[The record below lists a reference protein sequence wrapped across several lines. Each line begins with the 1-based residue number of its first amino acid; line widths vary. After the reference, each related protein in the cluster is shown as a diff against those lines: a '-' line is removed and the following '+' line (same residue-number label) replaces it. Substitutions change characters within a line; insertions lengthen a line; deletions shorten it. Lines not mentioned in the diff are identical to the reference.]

1 MIVEGALLSKDGK
14 TFYCCPAAA
23 RATTLRIPETVETL
37 ESFSRDSKYLIKIV
51 APSVRVVKERAVES
65 VELSEKLEVVW
76 TNSFLIRNAID
87 VGPVKIPNDAKV
99 ERAKNAYACARL
111 ERFNGEPVEP

>member
-1 MIVEGALLSKDGK
+1 
-14 TFYCCPAAA
+14 
-23 RATTLRIPETVETL
+23 IPETVETL
-37 ESFSRDSKYLIKIV
+37 ASFSIDSKHLVKIV
-51 APSVRVVKERAVES
+51 APSVRVVKERAVEAWSVES

-76 TNSFLIRNAID
+76 TNSFLIRNAIG